1 MSNPKQYL
9 PWIYNNVREMDELM
23 ETERRSLDE
32 LNGIIDKWWANQY
45 IPIADEDGIKVYE
58 DQIGIIAN
66 PATEDLE
73 FRRRRLL
80 NRYSLYPPFTM
91 RYLRIKLNEI
101 IGVGKWNA
109 WVDNDAFTLYIESS
123 AENQNWYQEILI
135 TLHSIKPANIV
146 FINKPLLTSQINIS
160 EAIDRGELV
169 WKYKLGTQWVLGASP
184 FLWYKNSKWNY
195 LLGTW
200 PLGQEPFLSKTW
212 EGLVLATTPSI
223 KQRLLNDVASF
234 TAGEIAKVRLNGAL
248 VINGADFTVHM
259 VEENVVT
266 IEYQVDSSSGF
277 SSVDQIEVL
286 NKNDAVLTSSAVYVP
301 LIEGASFKH
310 TLLVKEGI

>member
-9 PWIYNNVREMDELM
+9 PWIYNNIRETDELM

-80 NRYSLYPPFTM
+80 NRYSLQPPFTM
-91 RYLRIKLNEI
+91 RYLKIKLDEI

-135 TLHSIKPANIV
+135 TLHMIKPANIV
-146 FINKPLLTSQINIS
+146 FINKPLLTSQLNIS
-160 EAIDRGELV
+160 EAIDKSELV
-169 WKYKLGTQWVLGASP
+169 WNYGLGTKWVLGALP
-184 FLWYKNSKWNY
+184 FLWHKNSKWNY
-195 LLGTW
+195 QLGTW
-200 PLGQEPFLSKTW
+200 SLGQEPFILKIW

-234 TAGEIAKVRLNGAL
+234 TADEIAKVRLNHEL
-248 VINGADFTVHM
+248 VINATDFMVHA
-259 VEENVVT
+259 VEENIVT
-266 IEYQVDSSSGF
+266 IEYSVDSSSGF
-277 SSVDQIEVL
+277 SSIDLIEVL
-286 NKNDAVLTSSAVYVP
+286 NKYDAVLTSSAVYVP
-301 LIEGASFKH
+301 LIEGVSFKH
-310 TLLVKEGI
+310 TILVKEGI